1 MQWNNKQPIYQQLKD
16 KIATA
21 IMDGTLA
28 EGEPIPSIRQIST
41 DYQVNPITVS
51 KAFQGLVDDEV
62 IEKRRGLGMF
72 VNPGARQALLKL
84 EKQRF
89 LQQEWPDIKQRI
101 HQLGFDVAELLK

>member
-16 KIATA
+16 KIAAA
-21 IMDGTLA
+21 IMDGSLQ
-28 EGEPIPSIRQIST
+28 EGEAIPSIRQVSA
-41 DYQVNPITVS
+41 DYAVNPITVS

-72 VNPGARQALLKL
+72 VRQGAQKALLKL

-89 LQQEWPDIKQRI
+89 LQQEWPQIKQRI
-101 HQLGFDVAELLK
+101 NQLGFDAAELLK